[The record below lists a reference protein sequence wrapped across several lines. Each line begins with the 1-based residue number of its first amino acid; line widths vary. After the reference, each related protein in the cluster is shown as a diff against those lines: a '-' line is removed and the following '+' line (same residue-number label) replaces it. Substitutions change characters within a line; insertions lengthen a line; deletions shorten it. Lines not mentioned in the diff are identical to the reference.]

1 MRPRVSG
8 YHRRGRSDGVLAQEE
23 HGKPNMHASTTGNE
37 GYNKGAVSTPLPHAY
52 HGLDRSTISIGLSIH
67 LFAAALAG
75 SRFISGLFILACS
88 TQFSSPL
95 SRCFSFAPVVDSNV
109 HSEPLRLG
117 PACPIGLSSPSR
129 VNGDKFEF
137 FVFAFVTASLPSRV
151 SSLLRSRSRDAEE

>member
-1 MRPRVSG
+1 MTDSLQG
-8 YHRRGRSDGVLAQEE
+8 G
-23 HGKPNMHASTTGNE
+23 HGKPNMYASTTDHK
-37 GYNKGAVSTPLPHAY
+37 GYNKGAVSAPLPHAY

-95 SRCFSFAPVVDSNV
+95 SRCFSFAAVVDSNV
-109 HSEPLRLG
+109 HADPLRLG
-117 PACPIGLSSPSR
+117 PACPVVLGSPSR
-129 VNGDKFEF
+129 VKGDKFEF
-137 FVFAFVTASLPSRV
+137 FVFAFEIASLPSRG